1 MRTITNIS
9 LWTVRVSGTLQ
20 LLLGILFWTGHA
32 YRLLPLHIIN
42 GFVIVLTLW
51 TTAAL
56 AFVAGTR
63 RGLAAFGVFWG
74 IALPAFGIIQ
84 ATVLAGPTHWIVRV
98 AHLAMGLVA
107 MGVAGTLGQTVLTTL
122 PPASPAAGR
131 PMIASGITPRDRR
144 PAAASHAGSPECE
157 G

>member
-32 YRLLPLHIIN
+32 YQLLPLHIVN

-56 AFVAGTR
+56 AFVARTR

-74 IALPAFGIIQ
+74 IALPAFGLIQ
-84 ATVLAGPTHWIVRV
+84 ATVLTGSMHWIIRV
-98 AHLAMGLVA
+98 AHLVMGLVA
-107 MGVAGTLGQTVLTTL
+107 MGIAGTLGQTVLAILPARRSDLRTTVV
-122 PPASPAAGR
+122 
-131 PMIASGITPRDRR
+131 ASGRAR
-144 PAAASHAGSPECE
+144 
-157 G
+157 